1 MLLSAEPGA
10 GMPSSHLPNTL
21 GGLDHEI
28 DQRDWIGQ
36 FPVESESECDYS
48 LRRRSETLFTVV
60 RYGRPLPIVLP
71 PPSPEPET
79 LPPSSRHRY
88 SLSKRVKRAVSPI
101 LTVLFIAY
109 VTVVFVT
116 AWIGV
121 RRGEAARRG
130 ESAPQVSAGGFEPA
144 NRP

>member
-1 MLLSAEPGA
+1 
-10 GMPSSHLPNTL
+10 MPSSHLPKAL
-21 GGLDHEI
+21 GALDFEH

-36 FPVESESECDYS
+36 FPVESDAERHDYS

-71 PPSPEPET
+71 PPSPETET
-79 LPPSSRHRY
+79 LPSSSRHNR
-88 SLSKRVKRAVSPI
+88 SWTRRVKRAISPA
-101 LTVLFIAY
+101 LTALFIAY
-109 VTVVFVT
+109 VAVVFLT

-121 RRGEAARRG
+121 RRGESARKGDATSQVAASP
-130 ESAPQVSAGGFEPA
+130 EGFEPA

>member
-1 MLLSAEPGA
+1 
-10 GMPSSHLPNTL
+10 MPSSHLPNTL
-21 GGLDHEI
+21 GGLDLEV

-36 FPVESESECDYS
+36 FPVESESESESRDYS

-71 PPSPEPET
+71 PPSPGTET
-79 LPPSSRHRY
+79 LPSSSRHHY
-88 SLSKRVKRAVSPI
+88 SLARRVKRAVSPI

-109 VTVVFVT
+109 VAVVFIT

-121 RRGEAARRG
+121 KRG
-130 ESAPQVSAGGFEPA
+130 ESARKGESAPPVSAGVFEPA